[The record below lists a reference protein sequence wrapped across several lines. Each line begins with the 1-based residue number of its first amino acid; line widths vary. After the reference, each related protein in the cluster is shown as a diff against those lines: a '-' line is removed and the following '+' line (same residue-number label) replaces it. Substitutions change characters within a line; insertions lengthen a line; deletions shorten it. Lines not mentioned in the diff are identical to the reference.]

1 MSTGFRATF
10 GKETAELLKSHS
22 TSVPLNGLRKV
33 LKTPLLIMAD
43 QATGLFP
50 EVLYLKNIAERK
62 ERLLTGS

>member
-10 GKETAELLKSHS
+10 GKETAEPLKTHS

-33 LKTPLLIMAD
+33 LKTPSLIMAD

-50 EVLYLKNIAERK
+50 EVLYLKNIAKRK